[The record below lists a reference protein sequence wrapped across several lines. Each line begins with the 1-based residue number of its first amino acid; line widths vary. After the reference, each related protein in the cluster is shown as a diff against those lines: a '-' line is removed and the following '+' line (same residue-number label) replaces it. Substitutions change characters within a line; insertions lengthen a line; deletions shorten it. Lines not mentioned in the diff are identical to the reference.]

1 MQSALGNC
9 RSHLCR
15 YGGQMCACM
24 YVGFPGGASKE
35 PACQCKR
42 CKRRRFDPWVGKI
55 PWRRVWQTTPVFLP
69 GELHG
74 QRRMAG
80 CSLWGHNR
88 VRHNL
93 AMKQQPCDH
102 MKSLSRVR
110 LFATPWTVTYQA
122 PLSMGFYRQEYW
134 SGLPFP
140 SPGDL
145 PNPGLPHCR

>member
-1 MQSALGNC
+1 MLPKWLGGKESTCQSW
-9 RSHLCR
+9 
-15 YGGQMCACM
+15 
-24 YVGFPGGASKE
+24 
-35 PACQCKR
+35 
-42 CKRRRFDPWVGKI
+42 RRRFDPWVGKI

-122 PLSMGFYRQEYW
+122 PLSMGFYRQRYW
-134 SGLPFP
+134 SGLPFT
-140 SPGDL
+140 SPGYL
-145 PNPGLPHCR
+145 PDPGMEPTFSTLASGFFTTEPLGKPRVLL